1 MADLTS
7 IYRKENLRDKIIQA
21 CVDLVEHLADEHKSI
36 FTEYGFL
43 DLLDSE
49 GGTQPPKSKFIHK
62 TEKGFVRF
70 LQIRD
75 FSSENTPTFIP
86 VDKKNKLC
94 SKEDILLGRY
104 GASVGKILTGK
115 EGAYNVACA
124 KMIILDRKKLSE
136 KYLFYLFH
144 SSKIQNTLQGITRGA
159 QAGFNKGDLGKIK
172 IVLPDINYQ
181 EKIVDL
187 LFKLDRH
194 LVFKEEFEI
203 RKDEKDN
210 FLKSFSENILKKVYT
225 IKLID
230 NIGFSFEESID
241 FITQLRQ
248 SILQEAVQ
256 GKLVKQNKN
265 DEPASELLKR
275 IKAEKEK
282 LIKQGKLKKE
292 KEVEPILENEIQ
304 FPLPVNWEWCKFTD
318 VCELI
323 TDGTQQT
330 PSYREQG
337 RIFLSALNVKPFR
350 FMPDNHRYVS
360 EEDYQLYIKSKKA
373 EKGDILMTRVG
384 AGIGEAAV
392 IDVDIDFAFYVSLCL
407 IKPFKKYI
415 YPSYAELFLNSPIG
429 RAGSSRDT
437 YGKGTSA
444 GNLNLGLI
452 RSVHFPLPP
461 FPEQKRIVD
470 KVNQLMQHCN
480 ELEQQV
486 QQSITH
492 SQQLMQAVLREV
504 FEGKEKKYS
513 LTEQPLRMVAEK

>member
-7 IYRKENLRDKIIQA
+7 IYHKQNLRDKIIQA
-21 CVDLVEHLADEHKSI
+21 CVDLVEHLADDHKSI

-62 TEKGFVRF
+62 FEKGFVRF

-94 SKEDILLGRY
+94 TKEDILLGRY

-124 KMIILDRKKLSE
+124 KMIILDGKKLSA
-136 KYLFYLFH
+136 KYLFYLLH

-172 IVLPDINYQ
+172 IVLPDNNYQ
-181 EKIVDL
+181 EKIVDI

-203 RKDEKDN
+203 KKAEKNN

-230 NIGFSFEESID
+230 KIGFSFEESID
-241 FITQLRQ
+241 LITQLRQ

-256 GKLVKQNKN
+256 GKLPLLSGEGEN
-265 DEPASELLKR
+265 ASELLKR

-292 KEVEPILENEIQ
+292 KPLPPISENEIPYQ
-304 FPLPVNWEWCKFTD
+304 LPDGWVWCRLGDIGILSRGKSKHRPRNDRKLFADGKYPFVQTGD
-318 VCELI
+318 VSRAKTKNNLITTYTGTYNDIGLAQSKMQTKGTLCITIAANIAECGFLNFEACVPDSIVCFKALDDAIEKYVHFFILVSKDNLEAFAPSTAQKNINLGILTELI
-323 TDGTQQT
+323 
-330 PSYREQG
+330 
-337 RIFLSALNVKPFR
+337 
-350 FMPDNHRYVS
+350 
-360 EEDYQLYIKSKKA
+360 
-373 EKGDILMTRVG
+373 
-384 AGIGEAAV
+384 
-392 IDVDIDFAFYVSLCL
+392 
-407 IKPFKKYI
+407 
-415 YPSYAELFLNSPIG
+415 
-429 RAGSSRDT
+429 
-437 YGKGTSA
+437 
-444 GNLNLGLI
+444 
-452 RSVHFPLPP
+452 FPLPP
-461 FPEQKRIVD
+461 LSEQKRIVE

-486 QQSITH
+486 QQSI
-492 SQQLMQAVLREV
+492 SYAQQLMQAVLREV
-504 FEGKEKKYS
+504 FEGKGKKYS
-513 LTEQPLRMVAEK
+513 VPEQRLRMVAEK